1 MYEIPWTGRWGN
13 RCQKFEWVI
22 VQRIEHLDL
31 MNNKPKWGPGGVYKL
46 QKMDNGSFPFLAFML
61 SLWSC
66 TTPSPT
72 SIYYVLGHVALVV
85 GPCSSL
91 STCIN
96 VEDVVGGE
104 FPKRNT
110 WHDMLFGRR
119 VLLLFLLPPPCAP
132 LFIPLLPYLS
142 TSAFFRVWKYDPRS
156 LVRVFFFH

>member
-1 MYEIPWTGRWGN
+1 MW
-13 RCQKFEWVI
+13 
-22 VQRIEHLDL
+22 RIARLDQ
-31 MNNKPKWGPGGVYKL
+31 MNNEPKWGPGRVYKL

-72 SIYYVLGHVALVV
+72 SIYYVWGHVALVV

-91 STCIN
+91 STCVN

-104 FPKRNT
+104 FPKRNI
-110 WHDMLFGRR
+110 WHNMLFGRH
-119 VLLLFLLPPPCAP
+119 VLLLFLLPPRCAP

-142 TSAFFRVWKYDPRS
+142 VSASFQVWKDDPQS
-156 LVRVFFFH
+156 LVHVFSFTSTHYLLNWLQF